1 MKNIID
7 IYEASLLDEIE
18 DTIEFG
24 NTIVNSKKL
33 LSNVF
38 SSKNKQEFN
47 KHISK
52 LISNIKLTY
61 EQYDRDMLKT
71 YFKNKQNDMSQI
83 FVGLYNDLYNT
94 DEYLKYK
101 IMYSDARYGGEIRW
115 EEANKRKPEGL
126 RNTKETI
133 GLKTRIDN
141 YSNIFDFYIVPEEL
155 KDEWENIMKNRK

>member
-115 EEANKRKPEGL
+115 EEANKRKPLEL
-126 RNTKETI
+126 I
-133 GLKTRIDN
+133 IIQIYL
-141 YSNIFDFYIVPEEL
+141 IFI
-155 KDEWENIMKNRK
+155 